1 MSDPDDFNDGHRVR
15 DGEGLERAG
24 LADGDRCQ
32 AAGHVAGSGRTRA
45 EAGMTDIAAERDEQE
60 RWALRLAGLEP
71 LASPQLVDEAAR
83 YAIEAFG
90 RVAQAVHHTDADA
103 KLESIEDCAE
113 GFAVQLMR
121 AHLAGGREAREPTRP
136 EVGYQELMATA
147 RLRDIARGNV
157 AALRKLVFGSEKTP
171 FATLVEATTWIEQ
184 EQKRAGTYSRDES
197 RELRAAYT
205 KIGIELLQLR
215 HRSPGFRYDH
225 MFPARRCFVT
235 RRGAGLRSWEVGK
248 SEPLLMV
255 QQGLEVL
262 VRNLHVE
269 EWQAADFALL
279 DVPPAVPRYH
289 ISWRDRPVLDV
300 DAWPR
305 EFVNASWIELR
316 IHDRFFSYE
325 DIRAVFRDLAAS
337 GFLLSRRSP
346 AQLAKLERLRR
357 FVDERRPPQGW
368 RGGAL
373 HKALPWRQVM
383 SEWNEANPET
393 HYGLS
398 GIQKAYKEA
407 SDYLSGAPTSAS
419 RDRGQRHGSARA

>member
-1 MSDPDDFNDGHRVR
+1 MSDPDDLNDGHRVS
-15 DGEGLERAG
+15 DDEGLAQAG
-24 LADGDRCQ
+24 LVDGDRSP
-32 AAGHVAGSGRTRA
+32 AAGHVVGSGRTRA

-71 LASPQLVDEAAR
+71 LASPQLLGEAAR

-90 RVAQAVHHTDADA
+90 RVAQALRHTDADA

-121 AHLAGGREAREPTRP
+121 TSLEGQSEARPPTRP
-136 EVGYQELMATA
+136 DVGYQELMATA

-157 AALRKLVFGSEKTP
+157 AALRKLVFGSEKVP

-184 EQKRAGTYSRDES
+184 EQKRTGTYSPKES
-197 RELRAAYT
+197 RELRAAYRT
-205 KIGIELLQLR
+205 IGLELLQLQLR
-215 HRSPGFRYDH
+215 GPGFRYDH
-225 MFPARRCFVT
+225 SFPTPRSFVT
-235 RRGAGLRSWEVGK
+235 RQGAGLRSWEVGK
-248 SEPLLMV
+248 SEPLLQL

-262 VRNLHVE
+262 VRDLLVE
-269 EWQAADFALL
+269 GWQAADFVLL
-279 DVPPAVPRYH
+279 GVPPAVPRYS
-289 ISWRDRPVLDV
+289 INWRDRSVLDV

-305 EFVNASWIELR
+305 EIVNASWIELR

-325 DIRAVFRDLAAS
+325 DIRAVFRQLAAS
-337 GFLLSRRSP
+337 GFLLSRKSP
-346 AQLAKLERLRR
+346 VQLAKLQRLQR

-373 HKALPWRQVM
+373 RKALPWRQVM
-383 SEWNEANPET
+383 AEWNEANPEA

-407 SDYLSGAPTSAS
+407 SDYLSGAITSAS
-419 RDRGQRHGSARA
+419 QNRGRRRRNRP